1 MELPSQDFHANI
13 VDYYENMRDTHWN
26 PRFTQLSLDLA
37 GRLLNARASCTNH
50 TVDRWP
56 EAQLVLLTPPDQIS
70 NTSSTSGNHLATFHL
85 LKHILANSMPL
96 ETVFQNNHGN
106 DAPINLGTWPQ
117 VQQHFTTTRSLIL
130 TTRMTTPKS
139 PISHQPPP
147 PPPALPTS
155 TMPNPL
161 FNPLALQ
168 PPNIGLPLLLLTQS
182 NPYLFPLSSLPLF
195 TPPATPTL
203 TGNLLT
209 DILALTGPPTAAAA
223 AAAAATTQLPA
234 LRLPTM
240 LPQNMITSVPTP
252 LQTLPQLIRGDQH
265 FQLHVDVQKL
275 NFSHVQVACF
285 KDEAKTRFM
294 CSKCNK
300 QWTSMKGAITFV
312 VILSHQT
319 TPIQEIE
326 VPIGQTTDRN
336 SYRQR
341 LTVILRPGANVL
353 LELFP
358 QACADCAF
366 HSDVRL
372 SPPKWY
378 PEEVD
383 KVLRNLFVNI
393 HRTFYKNVIF
403 WEQQFDRR
411 RRPGHPTG
419 RHDNTKCLACLS
431 GMCVNAIGQSTNQS
445 HIPNGESADPS
456 SQSEC
461 SPVCKRRLVPTAKED
476 LK

>member
-1 MELPSQDFHANI
+1 
-13 VDYYENMRDTHWN
+13 MRDTHWN
-26 PRFTQLSLDLA
+26 PRFIQLSLDLA

-56 EAQLVLLTPPDQIS
+56 EAQLTLLTPPDQIN
-70 NTSSTSGNHLATFHL
+70 NTNSTSGSHLATFHL

-96 ETVFQNNHGN
+96 ETVFQNNHNN
-106 DAPINLGTWPQ
+106 D
-117 VQQHFTTTRSLIL
+117 VQQHFTTMRSLIL
-130 TTRMTTPKS
+130 TTRITTAKAPL
-139 PISHQPPP
+139 SHH
-147 PPPALPTS
+147 PPPAVLPAS

-168 PPNIGLPLLLLTQS
+168 PPTMGLPLFLLSQS
-182 NPYLFPLSSLPLF
+182 NRYLFPSPLPLL
-195 TPPATPTL
+195 TASATPTL

-223 AAAAATTQLPA
+223 ATPQLPG

-240 LPQNMITSVPTP
+240 LPQNILSSVPTP
-252 LQTLPQLIRGDQH
+252 LPTATPTLPPLIRGDQ
-265 FQLHVDVQKL
+265 QLQPHVDGQKTNL
-275 NFSHVQVACF
+275 CHVQVVCF

-294 CSKCNK
+294 C
-300 QWTSMKGAITFV
+300 
-312 VILSHQT
+312 LT
-319 TPIQEIE
+319 TPIQEIK
-326 VPIGQTTDRN
+326 VPIGQMTDRN
-336 SYRQR
+336 SHNQR
-341 LTVILRPGANVL
+341 LIVTLRPGANVL

-358 QACADCAF
+358 QACADCAS
-366 HSDVRL
+366 HNDVRL

-431 GMCVNAIGQSTNQS
+431 GMCVNAIGQSSNQL
-445 HIPNGESADPS
+445 HTPGGESADPS

-461 SPVCKRRLVPTAKED
+461 SPICKRRLVPSAKEEF
-476 LK
+476 K